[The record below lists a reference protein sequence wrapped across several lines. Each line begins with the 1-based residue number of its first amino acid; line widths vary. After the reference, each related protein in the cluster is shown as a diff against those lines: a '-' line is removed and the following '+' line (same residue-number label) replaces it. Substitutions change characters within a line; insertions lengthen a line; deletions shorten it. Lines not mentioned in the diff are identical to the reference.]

1 MLGRTWGDRMTK
13 WFEDD
18 VIDTKIKKDDPELV
32 DIEELYEEEGYS
44 EENLKLLELGISLD
58 LVELFKSHYKN
69 KNIFYGDKLT
79 KQFFEWILG
88 SCNKDQLWLIKEHY
102 DKYPKKFQA
111 MIDKA
116 EPHELGQEEPVW
128 KSDQEE
134 LIKLASLAGTRKQYL
149 KFLYEMLGRILDTME
164 EQEASY
170 DFNEVEID
178 MIKRIKEDL
187 E

>member
-1 MLGRTWGDRMTK
+1 MAEHGVILVTK

-18 VIDTKIKKDDPELV
+18 VIDTNMRKDDPELV
-32 DIEELYEEEGYS
+32 GVEDLYEDEDYDDEK
-44 EENLKLLELGISLD
+44 LKLMELGIASALVD
-58 LVELFKSHYKN
+58 LYRSHYKN

-79 KQFFEWILG
+79 KQFFEWILK
-88 SCNKDQLWLIKEHY
+88 SCNKDELWLIREY
-102 DKYPKKFQA
+102 RDKYPKNFQE

-116 EPHELGQEEPVW
+116 EPHSLGQEEPVW
-128 KSDQEE
+128 KNDQEE
-134 LIKLASLAGTRKQYL
+134 LVKLASAAGTRKQYL